1 MSGHS
6 FSDKLVETSCPHCGH
21 SSTIQSTETL
31 SPQICKHCQQLHVA
45 NLPADLAAE
54 TREPASDAT
63 DQIPAAAPPAVD
75 PGKPKAFLGKIA
87 RYQVARVLG
96 SGAYGVVYQA
106 WDPRLHRWVAIKVPK
121 LAAQSKEAIDDF
133 LREARTAARLRHPR
147 IVSVYDAEMAG
158 GRPYIVVEFVEGCT
172 LAEQL
177 EKGSIAPRR
186 AARIIYELSLALHYA
201 HQQGIIHRDI
211 KPGNVMI
218 DDHGLPR
225 LMDFGLA
232 QLITNLPNLPD
243 RKISGTPAYL
253 SPEMARGEHQ
263 QAGAASDQYTLG
275 IVLYE
280 CLVGQRPFDGNL
292 WNLLRQIASEA
303 PPPPRSVFPD
313 VPQELDAICL
323 KMTALEPAD
332 RFEDLGA
339 VARQLSAYLKP
350 VSDTSIKPARK
361 DQSADERRKRITLA
375 VISAA
380 SVVVLLVGTLAF
392 FNRPTAVKEQSIEAA
407 SDAVVS
413 VPPVIPIDAKPQ
425 NAVTS
430 VTVPPNSSPGP
441 DPAPANATT
450 VVVPQAATVS
460 NAPADPPADALLAIA
475 AAHDGAGDDPAQP
488 NETDIEIVNLKPTYP
503 PLLADADD
511 NKRKV
516 FRTEFDA
523 LLAAGF
529 PEKGKRVVAA
539 TVMSQY
545 EKLKKLAP
553 TEPRVPY
560 ALALIRARYIS
571 GPNKKD
577 LPEELALLKEAQQL
591 GGYPFTPAYL
601 SEVEYWLRPSRLNI
615 DSASDALIAV
625 AEGVATPSP
634 VWPDS
639 AECIRT
645 CVWLGSP
652 YAYYS
657 AGISGKDSH
666 DDAIKESQPA
676 IESILPQNLR
686 NVFLT
691 SLAFTQ
697 NQISEK
703 LALSDVKVQRTVA
716 DKLSMAAQLEEKAK
730 AEKESIKEAFDKER
744 REGEDLEQW
753 FDRRAREFETE
764 SQKLERK
771 SAELSLRAAPIQQ
784 QFLLANQELKRAFE
798 SIARLNAKM
807 ATGNPPDATQMSF
820 AHKSLLSAQAQVQ
833 ASRLQL
839 APIEVESQELNGEA
853 AALLQKK
860 AEVIRKYQQQ
870 LGKNK
875 EAIAKLNRNLRVADQ
890 TAKGAANVVDKLPA
904 DIAKSQRDLK
914 DITRW
919 LKWSVDDGK
928 AWLLKSL
935 RPADAKA

>member
-1 MSGHS
+1 
-6 FSDKLVETSCPHCGH
+6 
-21 SSTIQSTETL
+21 
-31 SPQICKHCQQLHVA
+31 
-45 NLPADLAAE
+45 
-54 TREPASDAT
+54 
-63 DQIPAAAPPAVD
+63 
-75 PGKPKAFLGKIA
+75 
-87 RYQVARVLG
+87 
-96 SGAYGVVYQA
+96 
-106 WDPRLHRWVAIKVPK
+106 
-121 LAAQSKEAIDDF
+121 
-133 LREARTAARLRHPR
+133 
-147 IVSVYDAEMAG
+147 
-158 GRPYIVVEFVEGCT
+158 
-172 LAEQL
+172 
-177 EKGSIAPRR
+177 
-186 AARIIYELSLALHYA
+186 
-201 HQQGIIHRDI
+201 
-211 KPGNVMI
+211 MI

-339 VARQLSAYLKP
+339 VARQLSTYLKP
-350 VSDTSIKPARK
+350 VTDTSIKAAKK
-361 DQSADERRKRITLA
+361 DKSPDEGRKRVTLA
-375 VISAA
+375 VVSVASA
-380 SVVVLLVGTLAF
+380 VMLLAGTLVF
-392 FNRPTAVKEQSIEAA
+392 FNRPAAVKEQTVEAA
-407 SDAVVS
+407 PNAVAS
-413 VPPVIPIDAKPQ
+413 VPPVIPTDAKPQ
-425 NAVTS
+425 SAVTP
-430 VTVPPNSSPGP
+430 VTPAPNSVPPNSASIPGP
-441 DPAPANATT
+441 AQSNGSTVLVAPAATA
-450 VVVPQAATVS
+450 PED
-460 NAPADPPADALLAIA
+460 PADPPADALVAIA
-475 AAHDGAGDDPAQP
+475 AAHDAAGDDPAQP
-488 NETDIEIVNLKPTYP
+488 NESDIEIVNLKPTYP
-503 PLLADADD
+503 PLLADADE

-553 TEPRVPY
+553 AEPRVPY

-577 LPEELALLKEAQQL
+577 LPEELALLKEAQQV

-645 CVWLGSP
+645 CTWLGSP

-666 DDAIKESQPA
+666 DDVIKESQPS

-716 DKLSMAAQLEEKAK
+716 DKLSLAAQLEEKAK

-784 QFLLANQELKRAFE
+784 QFLLASQELKRAFE
-798 SIARLNAKM
+798 TIARLNAKM

-820 AHKSLLSAQAQVQ
+820 AHKNLLSAQAQVQ

-890 TAKGAANVVDKLPA
+890 TAKGAANVVEKLPA